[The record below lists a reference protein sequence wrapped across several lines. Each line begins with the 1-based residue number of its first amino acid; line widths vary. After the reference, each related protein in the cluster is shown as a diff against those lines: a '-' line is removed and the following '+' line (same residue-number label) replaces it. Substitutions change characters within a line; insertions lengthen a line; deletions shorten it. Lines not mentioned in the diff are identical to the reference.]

1 MEKKLSAWEQYK
13 KNLGDTRP
21 WDFLDLNA
29 EYVDSSVRE
38 TRLSLCKSCP
48 ELIQLTSTCK
58 KCGCFMTA
66 KVKLAKAS
74 CPLEKWSSE
83 A

>member
-1 MEKKLSAWEQYK
+1 MPEELTAWQRYK
-13 KNLGDTRP
+13 QNLGETRP
-21 WDFLDLNA
+21 WDFLDINT
-29 EYVDSSVRE
+29 EYVTKESAES
-38 TRLSLCKSCP
+38 RLALCKACP

-58 KCGCFMTA
+58 KCGCFMIP

-83 A
+83 V